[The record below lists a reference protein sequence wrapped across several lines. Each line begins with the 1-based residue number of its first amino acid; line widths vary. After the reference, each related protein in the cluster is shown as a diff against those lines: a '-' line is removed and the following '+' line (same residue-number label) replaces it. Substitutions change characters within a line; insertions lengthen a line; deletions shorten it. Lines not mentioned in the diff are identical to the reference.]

1 MNNLLAHKDNTPMSK
16 LRCAEKFQGVNVA
29 SCKDCCYP
37 WYRGQRYRAGR
48 CPWYRAQRY
57 WPVAVRG
64 TGSKDIGWP
73 LSVVQ
78 GSIDTGLVAVHGVGE
93 QRRRGYSLSLIKG
106 RMRRVTPHFSAIS
119 RHFAIFSS
127 PMISTTENQVKIP
140 RDAHF
145 LAKSCRP
152 SKADLP

>member
-1 MNNLLAHKDNTPMSK
+1 MNNLLAHKHNMPMSK

-37 WYRGQRYRAGR
+37 WYREQRYRAGR
-48 CPWYRAQRY
+48 CPWYRAQRHRLA
-57 WPVAVRG
+57 AVHG
-64 TGSKDIGWP
+64 TGGKG
-73 LSVVQ
+73 
-78 GSIDTGLVAVHGVGE
+78 TGLVAVHGVGE
-93 QRRRGYSLSLIKG
+93 QRRRVYSLSLIKG
-106 RMRRVTPHFSAIS
+106 RTRKVTPHFSAIS

-145 LAKSCRP
+145 SAKSCRP
-152 SKADLP
+152 SKAALP

>member
-16 LRCAEKFQGVNVA
+16 LRCAEKVQGVNVA

-37 WYRGQRYRAGR
+37 WYREQRHRAGR
-48 CPWYRAQRY
+48 CPWH
-57 WPVAVRG
+57 RG
-64 TGSKDIGWP
+64 AKIQGRS

-93 QRRRGYSLSLIKG
+93 QRCRGYSLSLIKG
-106 RMRRVTPHFSAIS
+106 RTRKVTPHFSAIS

-145 LAKSCRP
+145 SAKSCRP
-152 SKADLP
+152 SKAALP

>member
-1 MNNLLAHKDNTPMSK
+1 MNNLFAHKDNTPISK
-16 LRCAEKFQGVNVA
+16 LRCTEKFQGVNVA

-37 WYRGQRYRAGR
+37 WYREQRYRAGR
-48 CPWYRAQRY
+48 CPWYRVQRHRLA
-57 WPVAVRG
+57 AVRG
-64 TGSKDIGWP
+64 T
-73 LSVVQ
+73 

-106 RMRRVTPHFSAIS
+106 RTRRVTPHFSAIS

-145 LAKSCRP
+145 SAKSCRP
-152 SKADLP
+152 SKAALP